1 MVACSECIIQ
11 IAEIQSVC
19 STRAQVVQRVAN
31 FGLGCPS
38 SLIAACQAF
47 FELAEV
53 DRQLHCQVI
62 VLGPGHVN
70 G

>member
-1 MVACSECIIQ
+1 
-11 IAEIQSVC
+11 
-19 STRAQVVQRVAN
+19 
-31 FGLGCPS
+31 LGCPS

-62 VLGPGHVN
+62 VLDPWHVN